1 MSKLKENKGM
11 KKAIKVLLVS
21 LVAATL
27 LTACGKAPV
36 EELNTTKG
44 SIDAVVGEGAEQYT
58 PDELKAV
65 NDKLAT
71 AMAEIKVQEGKFF
84 KNFDAAKAQLAQVK
98 VEAEALKGKVVQ
110 RKEELKAAANNAL
123 TDAQAAVAEA
133 KALLEM
139 APQGKG
145 SLADIEAMKSDAAG
159 LETELENVPAQ
170 IESGEFVAA
179 TEKALAVAATAMGIS
194 NDIRTAQEK
203 LASVKK

>member
-1 MSKLKENKGM
+1 M
-11 KKAIKVLLVS
+11 
-21 LVAATL
+21 
-27 LTACGKAPV
+27 
-36 EELNTTKG
+36 EELNMTK
-44 SIDAVVGEGAEQYT
+44 SSVDAVVGEGAEQYT